1 MALRTS
7 SDPLGYAHTEHRYDH
22 DFNRLSDDEDGP
34 FATPTYDVDADSVP
48 ATQFEKIFRL
58 LCNVPHQG
66 LLLYHQA
73 IQGTIILIITVFR
86 ILINTIR

>member
-1 MALRTS
+1 MPVITLPDGSQRS
-7 SDPLGYAHTEHRYDH
+7 FDH
-22 DFNRLSDDEDGP
+22 AVS
-34 FATPTYDVDADSVP
+34 TYDVAADSVP

-58 LCNVPHQG
+58 LCNVPNQG
-66 LLLYHQA
+66 ILLYHQA